1 MGIYYT
7 KLFFEIYYTITQPE
21 STRGERS
28 LDQFKIQL
36 IAQLRNIGHKI
47 SVIDETSHIYQ
58 LNGKFILFFSPSDE
72 NPSESNHFLF
82 SFLLKSDPP
91 WIIK

>member
-7 KLFFEIYYTITQPE
+7 KLFFEIYYTITKPE

-58 LNGKFILFFSPSDE
+58 LNGKFILFFP
-72 NPSESNHFLF
+72 H
-82 SFLLKSDPP
+82 LLKTHLNQTNFCSVFC
-91 WIIK
+91 